1 MWILIWVVFELVLDP
16 QFKVWF
22 LKSFVVVFDTV
33 AMLVPCVGLGAVMHC
48 GGVRIG
54 A

>member
-1 MWILIWVVFELVLDP
+1 MVLELVLDP

-48 GGVRIG
+48 GGARIG